1 MARCPAILIAGRIE
15 ARASGW
21 RDEMGATLETCASPR
36 DDDRWD
42 CFETREGPTGGQSAN
57 RACQLASSWS
67 RDDHEDGGPTIQLP
81 AAEPAAPFDLSAASS
96 IRGEGRAIELP
107 LFNESPRACVSSVQV
122 VHFAARQSCYSPPH
136 VAVID
141 VHSFGFT
148 YSGAQ
153 RPAVRD
159 VAFSVEPGEIF
170 GFLGPSGSG
179 LALVF
184 TTWLFDR
191 RLLRRG

>member
-1 MARCPAILIAGRIE
+1 MA
-15 ARASGW
+15 AR
-21 RDEMGATLETCASPR
+21 P
-36 DDDRWD
+36 
-42 CFETREGPTGGQSAN
+42 
-57 RACQLASSWS
+57 SSYLQ
-67 RDDHEDGGPTIQLP
+67 RK
-81 AAEPAAPFDLSAASS
+81 PAAPFDLSAAFS
-96 IRGEGRAIELP
+96 IRGEGRALELS
-107 LFNESPRACVSSVQV
+107 LFRLLAGSTCRRPAV

-148 YSGAQ
+148 YPGAQ